1 MPSRLER
8 GQAQEQENK
17 WIKWIAARPDEQH
30 HLQITMGTDS
40 EGDIAG
46 GCRGSGTDHFSGLPD
61 HLLHSI
67 LLRLPGTADA
77 ARTSV
82 LARRWHDVWAQLPE
96 LSLSTAQGH
105 AAVDAT
111 LAAHSAP
118 TVRRLEIKTPPQH
131 NSSWWRRADIP
142 TDRVSSWLDFA
153 SLHLA
158 GELRLDIPYCTKATD
173 EAKAEEIVLPL
184 CERVT
189 AIFLALCSQTMM
201 QFRLPPAGVFS
212 ALATLGVANVCVDG
226 QELEDVLCSRC
237 PWLKQLV
244 LYWITL
250 RDGAHVPSIRSD
262 SLERLEITASQFQVC
277 LQIATPELQTFYTL
291 SVSDF
296 HIAAPKL
303 SEVNCKTSTGYDP
316 SRHHFTES
324 GHHLQRLVIAV
335 NYGGLQLMLRF

>member
-17 WIKWIAARPDEQH
+17 
-30 HLQITMGTDS
+30 ITMGTDS

-262 SLERLEITASQFQVC
+262 SLERLEITASQFQRSTARQALVTTQAAII
-277 LQIATPELQTFYTL
+277 LQSPGTIF
-291 SVSDF
+291 
-296 HIAAPKL
+296 
-303 SEVNCKTSTGYDP
+303 
-316 SRHHFTES
+316 S
-324 GHHLQRLVIAV
+324 GW
-335 NYGGLQLMLRF
+335 